1 MAEGE
6 GARAEGVRPKG
17 IGSEPPDRSR
27 AEAGPPRSVRVHAP
41 ARLHFGFLDLHG
53 GLGRRFGSIGLA
65 IDTPGL
71 RLTATA
77 SDTLAVAGP
86 EAERVR
92 GYVRAAAAHLG
103 VPAAITIGIEA
114 VIPAHAGFGSG
125 TQLGLSVAAALA
137 KLAGR
142 PFSAE
147 DFSNALDRG
156 NRSGVGLC
164 AFTEGGLI
172 VDGGRDATGAPP
184 PVIARLPY
192 PEAWRVV
199 LILDETATGIHG
211 SRETEAFRALPR
223 FPEAQAA
230 EICRVVLMQVMPAV
244 VLAEPE
250 GFGAGIT
257 AIQRLIGDHFAPH
270 QGGRYAS
277 PAVAEALGHV
287 AAQGVAGYGQSSWG
301 PTGFALMPSER
312 DARALV
318 AGLERPGRLR
328 FLVARGRNAGADI
341 APA

>member
-1 MAEGE
+1 M
-6 GARAEGVRPKG
+6 
-17 IGSEPPDRSR
+17 SEVPNRDVSGLDGTKRTVS
-27 AEAGPPRSVRVHAP
+27 VHAP

-65 IDTPGL
+65 IDAPAV

-92 GYVRAAAAHLG
+92 GYVHAAAEHLG
-103 VPAAITIGIEA
+103 IAPSVAIRVAEA
-114 VIPAHAGFGSG
+114 IPPHAGFGSG
-125 TQLGLSVAAALA
+125 TQLALAVAAALA
-137 KLAGR
+137 RLSGR

-147 DFSNALDRG
+147 AFSDALDRG

-199 LILDETATGIHG
+199 LILDDSAVGVHG
-211 SRETEAFRALPR
+211 APEAEAFRDLPR

-230 EICRVVLMQVMPAV
+230 EICRIALMQVMPAA
-244 VLAEPE
+244 VLAEPD

-257 AIQRLIGDHFAPH
+257 AIQKRIGDHFAPR

-277 PAVAEALGHV
+277 PAVAGALAAV
-287 AAQGVAGYGQSSWG
+287 AASGVAGYGQSSWG
-301 PTGFALMPSER
+301 PTGFALMPTEA

-318 AGLERPGRLR
+318 AALERPGPLR
-328 FLVARGRNAGADI
+328 FLIARGRNTGAEVT
-341 APA
+341 AP